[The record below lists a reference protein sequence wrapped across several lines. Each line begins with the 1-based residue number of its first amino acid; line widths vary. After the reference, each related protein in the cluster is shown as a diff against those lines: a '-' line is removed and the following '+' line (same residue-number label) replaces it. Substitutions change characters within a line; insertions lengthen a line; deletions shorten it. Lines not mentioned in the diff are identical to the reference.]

1 MTERKLSSVGWG
13 RRRKL
18 ARWCSPGSVRLCWKM
33 HKSIPKLPRR
43 AARNRSSNEL
53 QFAVPV
59 AVGVTGIAQELDEVK
74 CEAAVA
80 AVGASDSGPS
90 AACPCYNM
98 KSVKPDQP
106 MLC

>member
-1 MTERKLSSVGWG
+1 M
-13 RRRKL
+13 
-18 ARWCSPGSVRLCWKM
+18 
-33 HKSIPKLPRR
+33 
-43 AARNRSSNEL
+43 

-59 AVGVTGIAQELDEVK
+59 AVGVAGIAQALDEVK
-74 CEAAVA
+74 CEVAVA

-98 KSVKPDQP
+98 KSAKPDQP

>member
-1 MTERKLSSVGWG
+1 MSCSLRFQLRSASRRHQQEAKGAPAQG
-13 RRRKL
+13 RRY
-18 ARWCSPGSVRLCWKM
+18 AREYRD
-33 HKSIPKLPRR
+33 
-43 AARNRSSNEL
+43 ARNRR
-53 QFAVPV
+53 
-59 AVGVTGIAQELDEVK
+59 QELDEVK

-98 KSVKPDQP
+98 KSAKPDQP